1 MYSLNRVELIGR
13 IGRNPEMRYTADGQ
27 AVTRFSLATDRP
39 TRAGAKSE
47 VDWHKITAW
56 GKLGE
61 FSNTYVTKGRLVFV
75 AGRIAYRSWEGR
87 DGVKRQGTEI
97 VASELILLDRKP
109 DAETPVADTP
119 AEGELD
125 NDVPF

>member
-13 IGRNPEMRYTADGQ
+13 IGRNPEMRYTAEGQ
-27 AVTRFSLATDRP
+27 AVARFSLATDRP
-39 TRAGAKSE
+39 SRAGAKAE
-47 VDWHKITAW
+47 VDWHQITCW

-61 FSNTYVTKGRLVFV
+61 FSNSYVTKGRLVFV

-87 DGVKRQGTEI
+87 DGVKRTGTEI
-97 VASELILLDRKP
+97 VVSELILLDRKP
-109 DAETPVADTP
+109 DTEAPAAEVP
-119 AEGELD
+119 AEEELD

>member
-13 IGRNPEMRYTADGQ
+13 IGRNPEMRYTAEGQ
-27 AVTRFSLATDRP
+27 AVTRLSLATDRP
-39 TRAGAKSE
+39 TRAGTRAE
-47 VDWHKITAW
+47 VDWHQITCW

-87 DGVKRQGTEI
+87 DGVKRTGTEI
-97 VASELILLDRKP
+97 VVSELILLDRKP
-109 DAETPVADTP
+109 DAEAPVAEVP
-119 AEGELD
+119 AEEELD